1 MNFTSFNPGLEITK
15 FRRPCTKQV
24 VKGLA
29 TTSLNSISKAAQS
42 ATAASVALK
51 FLMRGS
57 MAQIWG
63 FINGMQ
69 FAIHL
74 PTLNINLPGNGYK
87 VMKNIAL
94 VATFD
99 IPYVNL

>member
-1 MNFTSFNPGLEITK
+1 
-15 FRRPCTKQV
+15 
-24 VKGLA
+24 
-29 TTSLNSISKAAQS
+29 
-42 ATAASVALK
+42 
-51 FLMRGS
+51 

-69 FAIHL
+69 FFIHL
-74 PTLNINLPGNGYK
+74 PTLNINFSGDGYK

-99 IPYVNL
+99 IPYVNLESVPKIYQVKDVKILSGYPENIVDQMEILGYNNAYISTTMGS

>member
-1 MNFTSFNPGLEITK
+1 
-15 FRRPCTKQV
+15 
-24 VKGLA
+24 
-29 TTSLNSISKAAQS
+29 
-42 ATAASVALK
+42 
-51 FLMRGS
+51 